1 MPLPAYTPVARV
13 AEKLNVTLER
23 LWQFEALGWILIVE
37 RDGTLFIPA
46 HQEYKAVLILR
57 LQRLLTLNPGE
68 ISEILRAEKPP
79 YSLRDVDRIL
89 AKRQAADPDAKAES
103 FHEAAD

>member
-1 MPLPAYTPVARV
+1 MARV
-13 AEKLNVTLER
+13 SEKLNVSLEG
-23 LWQFEALGWILIVE
+23 LWQFEALGWISIVE

-57 LQRLLTLNPGE
+57 LQRFVTLNPSE

-79 YSLRDVDRIL
+79 YSFQDVDRIL
-89 AKRQAADPDAKAES
+89 AKRQATDPDES